1 MKKEN
6 RFLNLLL
13 RGGVS
18 ETRFKEAREQIREDN
33 YKMWR
38 TSSIIF
44 EFFFLILFIFEFIFN
59 FRKDNDDFG
68 GVIVYGALV
77 VYMLIFMLIFLLA
90 IKKNSKAILPLSYLT
105 NLVILL
111 AFATTS
117 LLSLSLDRHYFL
129 FLIALVGISFFTVD
143 RPARYSLFLLVAGG
157 VFSTI
162 LPFVHPDKSTLEL
175 ARNVLLSVFCTLF
188 AAITAFYLNVRR
200 LATYTSIKEI
210 TVERDTDALTG
221 ALNSSAY
228 ERAVD
233 DINLKLK
240 NHEPIAF
247 AIALFDINSLK
258 ETNDTFG
265 HSFGDE
271 LIVRASK
278 LIRSI
283 YKYSNVYRI
292 GGDEFVAIILD
303 ARDYTDRDKLAEEFK
318 EKVKFTHKTS
328 TSLLDDL
335 SVAFGLATYNQ
346 AIDYGYISVFSRADK
361 EMYDNK
367 RKIKGEGN
375 PY

>member
-1 MKKEN
+1 METKKEN

-18 ETRFKEAREQIREDN
+18 EKRYREACEQIREDN

-38 TSSIIF
+38 VSSIVF
-44 EFFFLILFIFEFIFN
+44 EFLFLMLFIFEFLLN
-59 FRKDNDDFG
+59 KDDSFG
-68 GVIVYGALV
+68 QLAAYGILV
-77 VYMLIFMLIFLLA
+77 VYMLIFMVVFLLA
-90 IKKNSKAILPLSYLT
+90 IKKNSKLILPFSYLT
-105 NLVILL
+105 NIIILAAL
-111 AFATTS
+111 AYSS
-117 LLSLSLDRHYFL
+117 LYALSRGEQHYL
-129 FLIALVGISFFTVD
+129 FLIGLVGLSFFTVD
-143 RPARYSLFLLVAGG
+143 RPICYSLFLLLTGSIFVAI
-157 VFSTI
+157 VPSVIPTI
-162 LPFVHPDKSTLEL
+162 DSID
-175 ARNVLLSVFCTLF
+175 LLRIILLCIFTTIF
-188 AAITAFYLNVRR
+188 AAVTAFYLNYRR
-200 LATYTSIKEI
+200 LCTYTSIKEI

-228 ERAVD
+228 ERVVD

-278 LIRSI
+278 LIQTTF
-283 YKYSNVYRI
+283 KYSKVYRI

-303 ARDYTDRDKLAEEFK
+303 ARDYSDREKLAEEFK

-335 SVAFGLATYNQ
+335 SVAFGLATYNKS
-346 AIDYGYISVFSRADK
+346 IDYGYTSVFSRADK
-361 EMYDNK
+361 NMYDNK
-367 RKIKGEGN
+367 RFIKGEGN